1 MKETL
6 FLIPIL
12 CQKVTIF
19 CFEKVAMVEQVP
31 LYFFLMLEAKVE
43 LVPPKQRWNLFRHSK
58 NLPFQAIRQT
68 KFDQFAF
75 KTKTIHFDP
84 KSAVNMAGNHFENNF
99 SG

>member
-1 MKETL
+1 MSKSDNFLLRKSSNGGTGSTL
-6 FLIPIL
+6 
-12 CQKVTIF
+12 V
-19 CFEKVAMVEQVP
+19 
-31 LYFFLMLEAKVE
+31 FLMLEAKLE

-75 KTKTIHFDP
+75 KTKTIHFNP

-99 SG
+99 SS